1 MTVDTNAIVGW
12 LASHALTLLVGVVVL
27 VVIYRYAQPLIHRLV
42 VGILH
47 AQQAT
52 LDKGGAPA
60 EEVRK
65 RARTIEDLLAKLM
78 RFGVFALIIVLI
90 LSVFDLWA
98 MLAGL
103 GLIAAALTI
112 AGQDIILDFLMGILI
127 LVEAQYF
134 AGDWIEVVGPAA
146 TVQGEVEEVGLRRTV
161 LRDTSGVVHSVSNG
175 LIRASSNLT
184 RVFAVATVDVNVL
197 RTADIDRAIEVINQ
211 VGRDL
216 AIDPEWEAR
225 VMEAP
230 KVMSV
235 VALTVDGA
243 VLRVRG
249 RVQPADRWS
258 EASELRRRIAS
269 ALASAQINSARWD
282 VKPGEAG
289 TVDQSP
295 LFSQVQG
302 GPGM

>member
-1 MTVDTNAIVGW
+1 MTVDSNAIINW
-12 LASHALTLLVGVVVL
+12 LATHALTLIVGVVVL
-27 VVIYRYAQPLIHRLV
+27 IVLYRYAQPLIHRLV

-78 RFGVFALIIVLI
+78 RFGVFALLIVLI

-134 AGDWIEVVGPAA
+134 TGDWIETVGPNGPI
-146 TVQGEVEEVGLRRTV
+146 QGEVEEVGLRRTV

-175 LIRASSNLT
+175 LIRASSNMT
-184 RVFAVATVDVNVL
+184 RVYAVATVDVNVL
-197 RTADIDRAIEVINQ
+197 RTADIDRAIDVINRAGQ
-211 VGRDL
+211 DMAR
-216 AIDPEWEAR
+216 DPEWDAR

-243 VLRVRG
+243 ILRVRG
-249 RVQPADRWS
+249 RVQPSDRWS
-258 EASELRRRIAS
+258 AASDLRRRIAI
-269 ALASAQINSARWD
+269 ALAAEQINSARWD
-282 VKPGEAG
+282 VKPSEAG
-289 TVDQSP
+289 AIDQSP
-295 LFSQVQG
+295 LFSQV
-302 GPGM
+302 PR